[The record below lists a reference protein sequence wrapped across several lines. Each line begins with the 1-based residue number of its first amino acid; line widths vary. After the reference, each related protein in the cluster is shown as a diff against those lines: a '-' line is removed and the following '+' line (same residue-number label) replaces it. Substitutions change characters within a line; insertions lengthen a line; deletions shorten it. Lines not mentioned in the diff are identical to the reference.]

1 MREVGRGRDELENSL
16 EKSQVLRGVE
26 GGNEDRRPVC
36 MYFAKRILKVSLVYL
51 LAGNKRDIMDYN
63 WEMSRDTH
71 GIRL

>member
-1 MREVGRGRDELENSL
+1 VREVGRGRDELENSL

-51 LAGNKRDIMDYN
+51 LAGNKRDYN
-63 WEMSRDTH
+63 GLQLGNVSRHTRH
-71 GIRL
+71 